1 MDVNATLREILGN
14 LFVSGGDY
22 DRTLEL
28 IEALVDWVASGGFLP
43 TAAESA
49 GAVVLGAYRFCNHYH
64 GGQTSDEYRLF
75 CKTQRLADP
84 ATRDADLDP
93 TSEATAVYEAL
104 EAALHESWYAAV
116 CA

>member
-1 MDVNATLREILGN
+1 MDVNATLQEILDN

-22 DRTLEL
+22 SRTLEL
-28 IEALVDWVASGGFLP
+28 IEALVDWVAGGGFLP

-49 GAVVLGAYRFCNHYH
+49 GAVVLGTYWFCNHYH

-75 CKTQRLADP
+75 CKTQRMVAP
-84 ATRDADLDP
+84 ATHATGLEP
-93 TSEATAVYEAL
+93 TSEANAVYEAL
-104 EAALHESWYAAV
+104 EITLHESWYAEA